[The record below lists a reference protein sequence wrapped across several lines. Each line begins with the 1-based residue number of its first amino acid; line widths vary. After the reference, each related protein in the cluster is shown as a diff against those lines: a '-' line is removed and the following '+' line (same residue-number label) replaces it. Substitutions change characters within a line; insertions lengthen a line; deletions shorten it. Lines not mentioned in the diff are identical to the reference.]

1 MRGAPVKGLE
11 TLAGDETSAE
21 LAEEQDGRRRRS
33 LDSRARIVAAMLD
46 LVREGDMSPGAE
58 TVAARAEVGLRTVFR
73 HFKDMDSLYREMS
86 RAIEDRVAREID
98 LSAFG
103 GDWPQRLDE
112 MIRRRGTLFELIT
125 PFKRAEAAQRHR
137 SRFLEQDVQALNLR
151 LRALLMAMVPPELA
165 ADRPRLEALDLLLSF
180 EAWDRL
186 RREQALSV
194 ETAQAVLRTA
204 ATSLL
209 K

>member
-1 MRGAPVKGLE
+1 VVEATQTE
-11 TLAGDETSAE
+11 T
-21 LAEEQDGRRRRS
+21 DGRRRRS

>member
-1 MRGAPVKGLE
+1 MVEATQTE
-11 TLAGDETSAE
+11 T
-21 LAEEQDGRRRRS
+21 DGRRRRS
-33 LDSRARIVAAMLD
+33 LDSRARIVAAMVE
-46 LVREGDMSPGAE
+46 LVQEGQVSASAE
-58 TVAARAEVGLRTVFR
+58 LVAERAQVGLRTVFR

-86 RAIEDRVAREID
+86 RIIEDRVVREID
-98 LSAFG
+98 HSVFA

-112 MIRRRGTLFELIT
+112 MIRRRGILFELIT

-151 LRALLMAMVPPELA
+151 LRELLIAGVPPELA
-165 ADRPRLEALDLLLSF
+165 ADSPRLEALDLLLSF

-194 ETAQAVLRTA
+194 EAAQAVLRTA

>member
-1 MRGAPVKGLE
+1 MVEATQTE
-11 TLAGDETSAE
+11 T
-21 LAEEQDGRRRRS
+21 DGRRRRS